1 MVFPEAELPV
11 IDISVLQSEL
21 KEGDP
26 DLQRLCNQVKEAA
39 QQWGAFRVV
48 NHGVEQE
55 LLNTV
60 DSVSRGLFSL
70 PPQVKERAVCLPF
83 DGYSKGVG
91 LSSGEA
97 ICFPAVLASDSIQQY
112 AQKLWPQGNPE
123 FCDSLRTYSSKLAD
137 LTNSL
142 IKLILEGLQLSKHFE
157 IDFVECEALL
167 RLNYFSLCEK
177 SSGANDIL
185 LKEHTDL
192 GVMTILYNDQVAGLE
207 MRSKQGEWFT
217 VKPLAGSFT
226 VIIASALKIWSND
239 RCWSVEHRVA
249 YEGKGPRL
257 SIGFFW
263 NFLKEKEVRVPEEL
277 IDEHYPHH
285 YKTFLFKDYRNARV
299 QEAPLDIFI

>member
-1 MVFPEAELPV
+1 MVFPEAELPI

-26 DLQRLCNQVKEAA
+26 DLQRLCNQAKEAA

-48 NHGVEQE
+48 NHGVKKE
-55 LLNTV
+55 LLNIV

-70 PPQVKERAVCLPF
+70 PPQVKERVVRLPF

-97 ICFPAVLASDSIQQY
+97 ICFLEVQASDSIQQY

-142 IKLILEGLQLSKHFE
+142 IKLILQ
-157 IDFVECEALL
+157 
-167 RLNYFSLCEK
+167 
-177 SSGANDIL
+177 
-185 LKEHTDL
+185 DL

-249 YEGKGPRL
+249 YEGKEPRL

-263 NFLKEKEVRVPEEL
+263 NFLKEKEVSVPEEL
-277 IDEHYPHH
+277 IDEHYPHR
-285 YKTFLFKDYRNARV
+285 YKPFLFKDYRNARV